1 MSPMVTGC
9 LTALG
14 DSAAQSRETLSRRSD
29 VKECQ
34 RYGKQ
39 QTCHMQQYVAMT
51 K

>member
-14 DSAAQSRETLSRRSD
+14 DSAPQSRETLSRRSD
-29 VKECQ
+29 AKEC
-34 RYGKQ
+34 Q